1 MAVAVAEEVVQV
13 ALAIGAEAVAL
24 EIAITVV
31 IPVGL

>member
-1 MAVAVAEEVVQV
+1 MVVVVAEEVAQV
-13 ALAIGAEAVAL
+13 ALVIGAEAVAL